1 MTSSTE
7 TFKFAWIHHNIRHV
21 EIILGPVFVKF
32 GPSFPEK
39 WLEAILDTGK
49 QQMGQFPC

>member
-1 MTSSTE
+1 MRSSTE
-7 TFKFAWIHHNIRHV
+7 TFKFAWIHHNVKHV
-21 EIILGPVFVKF
+21 ELIFGPVLVKF
-32 GPSFPEK
+32 GPSFPQK